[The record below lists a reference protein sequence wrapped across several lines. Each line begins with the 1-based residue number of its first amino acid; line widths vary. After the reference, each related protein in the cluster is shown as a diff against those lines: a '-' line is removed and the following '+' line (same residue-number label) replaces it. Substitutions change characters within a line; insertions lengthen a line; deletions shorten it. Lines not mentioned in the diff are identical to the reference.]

1 MAIHTTGLHVK
12 LNKTMETA
20 FLLFAIMTAALTG
33 VTYHAWRIGNER
45 RDVALLAVFAGLFAA
60 GTAVAAVI

>member
-1 MAIHTTGLHVK
+1 
-12 LNKTMETA
+12 META

>member
-1 MAIHTTGLHVK
+1 MG
-12 LNKTMETA
+12 TA
-20 FLLFAIMTAALTG
+20 FLLLSIMTATMTG
-33 VTYHAWRIGNER
+33 VTCHAWRIGNER